1 MGRNAPEGS
10 GVVTPKPA
18 AVVPRTDV
26 SVTIAPAKPKAVST
40 TSTKAAPKSASK
52 AAPKAAA
59 PAAKPVD
66 WNEAALQYG
75 MTAGMIS
82 AYPELKALVEQAVRE
97 GWTSDKFQA
106 KFRNSNWYKSMSDSQ
121 RKAAIM
127 QYTDPA
133 SWGQLWNQTQSHI
146 MDLLGQMGANPGDW
160 NVINAIAGKVIW
172 EGWNDDRARQE
183 IGQHIVFGPNNM
195 AGGKAGEIQSD
206 LNSYAYSM
214 GVKNADWWIQNA
226 VRGVLTGKN
235 SIQDFKN
242 DIMNQSIAAFPGF
255 MDQFKA
261 GASLADI
268 AQPYTQSMSQILEI
282 ANGDINLFDP
292 TIRNALSWKDGTG
305 KSASKPLWQ
314 FQNELR
320 TDPRWGKTQN
330 AQDASMGVAH
340 KVLQD
345 FGIYS

>member
-1 MGRNAPEGS
+1 MARNAPEGS
-10 GVVTPKPA
+10 GVVTKPPLPSTPPKTAPRPA
-18 AVVPRTDV
+18 PPRQGT
-26 SVTIAPAKPKAVST
+26 TKAKA
-40 TSTKAAPKSASK
+40 TSTKSSSK

-75 MTAGMIS
+75 MTSAMIN
-82 AYPELKALVEQAVRE
+82 AYPEIKTLIEQAVRE

-133 SWGQLWNQTQSHI
+133 SWGQLWNQTQQHI
-146 MDLLGQMGANPGDW
+146 IDLMGQYGALDWDW
-160 NVINAIAGKVIW
+160 NKINSIAGKVIW

-183 IGQHIVFGPNNM
+183 IGQYVVFGANNM

-226 VRGVLTGKN
+226 VRGVLTGRN
-235 SIQDFKN
+235 NVQDFKN
-242 DIMNQSIAAFPGF
+242 DIMNQSIAAFGAF
-255 MDQFKA
+255 TDQFKA
-261 GASLADI
+261 GATLADI
-268 AQPYTQSMSQILEI
+268 AQPYMQSMSQILEI
-282 ANGDINLFDP
+282 ASGDINLFDP
-292 TIRNALSWKDGTG
+292 TVRNALSWKDGTG
-305 KSASKPLWQ
+305 KSTSKPLWQ

-320 TDPRWGKTQN
+320 TDPRWKKTQN